1 MRLKNRLLEIGSGLK
16 MSENLENKT
25 KTMTVVLVYH
35 VDVKED
41 TEENMDDEALTK
53 VCGENAGFYSGAATC
68 DIYVDAQTII
78 DRIIFP
84 GK

>member
-1 MRLKNRLLEIGSGLK
+1 MGEIIG
-16 MSENLENKT
+16 MSEFNENENKT

-53 VCGENAGFYSGAATC
+53 SCSENAGPYSGAATC

>member
-16 MSENLENKT
+16 MSEYKNKT
-25 KTMTVVLVYH
+25 KTLTVVLIYH

-41 TEENMDDEALTK
+41 TEENMDNEALMK
-53 VCGENAGFYSGAATC
+53 SCGEKAGFYSGAATC
-68 DIYVDAQTII
+68 DIYIDARTIT

-84 GK
+84 KK

>member
-1 MRLKNRLLEIGSGLK
+1 MGEIIE
-16 MSENLENKT
+16 MSEFNKNENKT

-41 TEENMDDEALTK
+41 TEENMDNEALMK
-53 VCGENAGFYSGAATC
+53 SCGEKAGFYSGAATC
-68 DIYVDAQTII
+68 DIYIDARTIT